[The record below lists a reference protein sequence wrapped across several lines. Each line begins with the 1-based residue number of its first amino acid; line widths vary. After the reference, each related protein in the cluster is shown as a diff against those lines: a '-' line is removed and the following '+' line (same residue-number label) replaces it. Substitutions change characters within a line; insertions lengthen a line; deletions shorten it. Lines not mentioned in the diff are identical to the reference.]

1 MLEMHSFIP
10 TTMII
15 LMINIRYFIFPFWT
29 SYFSNLFLDNMAKIT
44 GLHKVV
50 WCFCN
55 QVSFSHYSSSQHP
68 LHLGMGCGCWLALN
82 VKGDS
87 LSLWPVSV
95 FLSQLPLPCSDVSL
109 QQAAGQWQLTS
120 WLPLLCGSAQWFS
133 AAWYCTK
140 SGSTPTNW
148 HSYFPLQKCE
158 AVSTFNSPSG
168 LDII

>member
-1 MLEMHSFIP
+1 
-10 TTMII
+10 
-15 LMINIRYFIFPFWT
+15 
-29 SYFSNLFLDNMAKIT
+29 MAKIT
-44 GLHKVV
+44 GLYKVV

-55 QVSFSHYSSSQHP
+55 QVSFSHYSSCQHP

-95 FLSQLPLPCSDVSL
+95 SLSQLPLPCSDVSL

-133 AAWYCTK
+133 AAPK
-140 SGSTPTNW
+140 VA
-148 HSYFPLQKCE
+148 PLQQ
-158 AVSTFNSPSG
+158 TGIPTSPCKSVRLCPHLTLPLG
-168 LDII
+168 LILYNVIHWCFVAETQMHQCTHMCWHKHPHSLCVNIDM